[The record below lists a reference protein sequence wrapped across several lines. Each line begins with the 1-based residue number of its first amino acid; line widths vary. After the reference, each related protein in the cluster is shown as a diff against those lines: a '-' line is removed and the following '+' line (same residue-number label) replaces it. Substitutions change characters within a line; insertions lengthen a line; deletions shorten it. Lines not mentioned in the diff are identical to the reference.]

1 MLHLLNDQFRGKVTA
16 PQGWSD
22 CELCIVRPRAE
33 IAVRMT
39 GVATLGD
46 KERLTSLSQRHRRTG
61 GAGGDD
67 RHGIQV
73 QLAIAEA
80 TLDGE
85 YQAIG
90 GRGREGDCVGTVL
103 LPLRDGGNRTEIA
116 LRAAHFQPRVK
127 PVQERAAVLP
137 DLEFERVLPTGDDVL

>member
-16 PQGWSD
+16 SQGRSD
-22 CELCIVRPRAE
+22 CELCIVRPGAE
-33 IAVRMT
+33 IAVRVT

-46 KERLTSLSQRHRRTG
+46 KERLTSLGQRHRRTG

-73 QLAIAEA
+73 QLAVAEA
-80 TLDGE
+80 TLEGE

-90 GRGREGDCVGTVL
+90 GRGGGREGDWVGAVL
-103 LPLRDGGNRTEIA
+103 LPLGDGGNRTEI
-116 LRAAHFQPRVK
+116 
-127 PVQERAAVLP
+127 
-137 DLEFERVLPTGDDVL
+137 

>member
-16 PQGWSD
+16 PQGRSG
-22 CELCIVRPRAE
+22 CELCIVRSGAE

-46 KERLTSLSQRHRRTG
+46 KERLTSLGQRHRGTG

-67 RHGIQV
+67 RQWIQV

-80 TLDGE
+80 TLEGE
-85 YQAIG
+85 YQVIG
-90 GRGREGDCVGTVL
+90 GRGGSREGDCVGAVL
-103 LPLRDGGNRTEIA
+103 LPLRDGCNRTEIA
-116 LRAAHFQPRVK
+116 LRAARF
-127 PVQERAAVLP
+127 
-137 DLEFERVLPTGDDVL
+137 